1 MKHTLTRRQFSRTAL
16 AAMALAATPLGML
29 SARPA
34 KPPNILVFVADDA
47 GFRHFGCYG
56 NKNIKTP
63 NIDRLAAGGLSADNA
78 HLTTSQCSPSRIS
91 FMTGRYPQETKTE
104 DLHMP
109 LEEGHTIVPGWLQQ
123 QGYFTGHMQKT
134 HYGKAADA
142 QFQWYDPGLDRLP
155 NFIDAASD
163 KPFFMWVGF
172 DDPHRPYQEDTIP
185 DPHDPSQLE
194 LAPWL
199 ADTPETRQD
208 LAHYYDEIA
217 RLDGVVG
224 RMMKTLQDRGLVEDT
239 LVMLLSDNGSPFP
252 REKGTLYDAGV
263 KTPWIFHWPG
273 KIAAGKRTSA
283 LISATDF
290 APTCLELAGMERPSN
305 LSGHSLLSGLLGNHQ
320 FGRDAAFSVRNWH
333 DTDEHIR
340 SIRSDRYRL
349 IHNAYIH
356 LPFGSP
362 ADVSESPSWRAL
374 YQRKVNGT
382 LTPEQALLFQ
392 SPRAEIEFYDLQ
404 EDPWELNNLAGEPEY
419 RDLLRDH
426 FEQLAQWR
434 EATNDFPPH
443 RRQRAGHTDRIRG
456 VHFSDTI
463 PPLRNK

>member
-1 MKHTLTRRQFSRTAL
+1 MQHPLTRRQFSRNAL
-16 AAMALAATPLGML
+16 AAMALAATPLGGL
-29 SARPA
+29 SAQPA
-34 KPPNILVFVADDA
+34 KKPNILVFVADDA

-56 NKNIKTP
+56 NENIKTP
-63 NIDRLAAGGLSADNA
+63 NIDRLAAGGLTADNA
-78 HLTTSQCSPSRIS
+78 QLTSSQCSPSRIS
-91 FMTGRYPQETKTE
+91 LMTGRYPHETETE

-109 LEEGHTIVPGWLQQ
+109 LKEGHTIVPGWLQE

-134 HYGKAADA
+134 HYGPAADA
-142 QFQWYDPGLDRLP
+142 QFQWYDPELDKLP
-155 NFIDAASD
+155 AFIDSAGN
-163 KPFFMWVGF
+163 KPFFMWVAF
-172 DDPHRPYQEDTIP
+172 DDPHRPYQANTIAE
-185 DPHDPSQLE
+185 PHDPGKIK

-208 LAHYYDEIA
+208 VAYYYDEIA

-224 RMMKTLQDRGLVEDT
+224 RMMRTLEERNLVEDT
-239 LVMLLSDNGSPFP
+239 LVMFLSDNGSPFP
-252 REKGTLYDAGV
+252 REKGTLYDSGV
-263 KTPWIFHWPG
+263 KTPFIFHWPG
-273 KIAAGKRTSA
+273 KIAVGKRTSA

-290 APTCLELAGMERPSN
+290 APTCLAVAGMELPSI
-305 LSGHSLLSGLLGNHQ
+305 LSGQSLLPGLLGDHD
-320 FGRDAAFSVRNWH
+320 FGRKAAFSVRNWH

-349 IHNAYIH
+349 IHNAYIY

-374 YQRKVNGT
+374 YHRKEEGK

-392 SPRAEIEFYDLQ
+392 SPRPEIEFYDLQ
-404 EDPWELNNLAGEPEY
+404 EDPWELNNLAANPDY

-426 FEQLAQWR
+426 FRQLAQWR
-434 EATNDFPPH
+434 EDTNDFPPS
-443 RRQRAGHTDRIRG
+443 RRRRAGHTDRIKG

-463 PPLRNK
+463 PPMTNK